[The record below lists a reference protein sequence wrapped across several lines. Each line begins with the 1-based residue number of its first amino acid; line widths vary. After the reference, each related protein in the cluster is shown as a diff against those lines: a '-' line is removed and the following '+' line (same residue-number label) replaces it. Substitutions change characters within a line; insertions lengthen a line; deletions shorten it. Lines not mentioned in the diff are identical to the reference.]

1 MRIIIINRTD
11 KTQKIRKSNGD
22 IVAINAYSPYI
33 LETNFN
39 PEINFWKNCTD
50 TRFIVSDRIQDL
62 NKLVASLP
70 KTVANKQKQII
81 SDFKSN
87 TTTNT
92 TTTETNSKIIDKPV
106 IEPVSNINDSNINKE
121 PISVSVNNSN
131 NIEIEPDTINVLDKA
146 YVKADED
153 FNIALGE
160 LSVKDLK
167 ILSEKYNIEL
177 PKQCKKAVMIEI
189 IQKALNK

>member
-87 TTTNT
+87 TNT
-92 TTTETNSKIIDKPV
+92 TTTEVNFKIIDKPV
-106 IEPVSNINDSNINKE
+106 IETVSNINDSNINKE
-121 PISVSVNNSN
+121 SISVSVNNSN
-131 NIEIEPDTINVLDKA
+131 NIEIEPDTIDVLDKA
-146 YVKADED
+146 YVKADKD